1 MAGNVPSLSE
11 RDPFRFAQALNE
23 LFQGRSNAV
32 GTCTLTANVTTTVVS
47 AENCGDQ
54 SQVFLFPKTA
64 NASAAVA
71 TTYILSANIRNGS
84 FTITH
89 ANNAQTDRTFSY
101 AAIG

>member
-1 MAGNVPSLSE
+1 MAGSVPSLSE
-11 RDPFRFAQALNE
+11 KDPFRIVQAINE
-23 LFQGRSNAV
+23 LLQGRSNAV
-32 GTCTLTANVTTTVVS
+32 GTCTLAAGATTTVVS

-64 NASAAVA
+64 NAASALA
-71 TTYILSANIRNGS
+71 TTYILAANIRNGS

-89 ANNAQTDRTFSY
+89 ANTGTTDRTFAY

>member
-1 MAGNVPSLSE
+1 MAGSVPSLSE
-11 RDPFRFAQALNE
+11 KDPFRFAQALNE

-32 GTCTLTANVTTTVVS
+32 GTCTLTAGATTTVVS
-47 AENCGDQ
+47 AENCGDE

-64 NASAAVA
+64 NAAGALA
-71 TTYILSANIRNGS
+71 TTYITSIGNGT

-89 ANNAQTDRTFSY
+89 ANTGTTDRTFAY

>member
-11 RDPFRFAQALNE
+11 KDPFRFAQALNE

-32 GTCTLTANVTTTVVS
+32 GTCTLTAGATTTVVS
-47 AENCGDQ
+47 AENCGDE

-64 NASAAVA
+64 NAAGALA
-71 TTYILSANIRNGS
+71 TTYITSIGNGT

-89 ANNAQTDRTFSY
+89 ANTGTTDRIFAY